1 MGVQET
7 IRALVCAY
15 AEHLDA
21 GDFDGVA
28 ELFARAEF
36 RSTLNPEPRVGRDA
50 VRRMYDP
57 IVVYDDGTPRTRH
70 VLGNIEVDVD
80 EDGGVA
86 TSRCTF
92 VVMQAAPG
100 GSLQAVLAG
109 RYHDRFARVDGEWS
123 FAERVV
129 HPELTGELGGHM
141 GRGRR

>member
-1 MGVQET
+1 MSEEA

-15 AEHLDA
+15 AERLDA

-28 ELFARAEF
+28 DLFTRGAF

-70 VLGNIEVDVD
+70 VLGNIHVDVD
-80 EDGGVA
+80 EANGAA

-92 VVMQAAPG
+92 VVMQGAPG

-109 RYHDRFARVDGEWS
+109 RYHDRFTRVDGEWA
-123 FAERVV
+123 FAERTVF
-129 HPELTGELGGHM
+129 PELTGELGGHM